1 MGLFCGQKLPP
12 GTQKVAPGTELPR
25 WAPSAWTKATFWHQ
39 TSTKST
45 SCVDKSHLLAPNF
58 HKKHLLCGQ
67 AATFF
72 LRVHKNAPACGQ
84 KSPPGTQKVAP
95 STVLP
100 RWAPSVWTGG
110 NIFPP
115 RPQKCPR
122 LWTKVTYGHPEGC
135 SWHLASTLGTSCVDR
150 RQHFSSASTKDTL
163 SVDRRQYLSG
173 SGFGA

>member
-1 MGLFCGQKLPP
+1 MTLFSSASTKTPPSVDKCHLRAPYIHTRHPLRGQKSSP
-12 GTQKVAPGTELPR
+12 
-25 WAPSAWTKATFWHQ
+25 
-39 TSTKST
+39 
-45 SCVDKSHLLAPNF
+45 APNF